1 MKRIEEVLWQQAEW
15 VDELGTHTGYFTDM
29 RIIHASV
36 PDGWYRYEIR
46 HDDDGLGD
54 WAEIAKHVLVN
65 FWGTLITR
73 EPIEFDAYEDGYCWV
88 IDYDYADNEPVA
100 ITDIR

>member
-46 HDDDGLGD
+46 HDDDGL
-54 WAEIAKHVLVN
+54 
-65 FWGTLITR
+65 
-73 EPIEFDAYEDGYCWV
+73 Y
-88 IDYDYADNEPVA
+88 
-100 ITDIR
+100 